1 MSGVCARGQVEERER
16 DGGHFMEVSVPMV
29 VTPRIGLLM
38 AAGNGRDTSIHPT
51 YQETTSGS
59 FIKCFGRIPS
69 DTDRNMRKSHNR
81 PKNDQ
86 DFEKLCLNLLRA
98 YWKCPELQQYATRG
112 QAQHGVDIL
121 DLSGQDPLR
130 AAQCKLHEEGK
141 VTTPAEV
148 KGEIEKAKEFDPPLG
163 RYVIMTTGKVRREV
177 HNLLIAI
184 NREHREK
191 KLFIVEVFDWD
202 RIEDLLDEYTDV
214 RDWYEGSPSAAAF
227 GSKFDQPSEE
237 VKQLSA
243 PDRGDDNQDRFHAEI
258 DEARDYLEQHDY
270 QMAKLLLQRIK
281 VRNWD
286 QLNARHKFR
295 VLTNLASVE
304 ASADNLKRAAEL
316 YLEAKTH
323 QPADEMARTN
333 EALGYLMLGQRE
345 RAFELAGELREE
357 FPRSERVLGIFIRSA
372 PDSAALESLEESVPQ
387 ELLGKDEVAAALTQR
402 ALDSGEMQK
411 AEKFARAATV
421 ANSRASG
428 LWLLLGN
435 IILQSE
441 TSKSRERYGTEAL
454 FYDTARLREAEE
466 AFGKA
471 LILAKEKRSTSG
483 TVAALLNRRLTR
495 IALRKDAE
503 AREDLEEAQQVAPQ
517 DPMVI
522 EAYSTSLWLERR
534 VDEAIEVMRRLPPA
548 ALSPHG
554 QMHLGALLLERGG
567 PGDSRSAGDVLSQV
581 VKREE
586 RLPEDFRGHC
596 LEMGLQ
602 AFAKEG
608 QFAAC
613 RELLEQVPGE
623 TFSEVGLK
631 TLTARL
637 HLLEGK
643 RDEASKGADDALVLM
658 QDTTTA
664 SDVRRLALLL
674 FALGRFHDALRLW
687 QRIAALNVLSSDT
700 RYLLACAQRLDR
712 HDIMLET
719 FRKLRQAGAIDRT
732 LLDNELSFFEKY
744 DRDTAIKILD
754 EEISQRP
761 EDKVLKLWRSRLGLA
776 FDRADLID
784 QDPSNVPAADEVE
797 PRRAVEAV
805 HVLKAI
811 GQEQYAVQYA
821 YEVIRHN
828 FQEPDAH
835 AAFVLALG
843 PFGNEPQLENP
854 DCVETDAAVCY
865 VEQGDP
871 ALHWI
876 IIEGTSARSSQLPE
890 DELSPDDAICK
901 AMMGKKV
908 GDAFILATGIQ
919 DRIGE
924 IKAIQNKYVRRY
936 QDCMGQW
943 QVRFPGVQFVET
955 IKIPEKPGESGEPEL
970 DIDVILQSVDQ
981 RHEDVGEIKRIY
993 KENPVSLHMFGKPL
1007 GKTAF
1012 TALGYLALQ
1021 TDVPVRCCHGSV
1033 EEREQAV
1040 KALRSC
1046 NTLVLDMS
1054 AIASLFLLDRL
1065 DILENWSIDLVVS
1078 QNTVSELRQMIANE
1092 VQLRSKQLGVL
1103 RKTET
1108 GHAFEER
1115 TAEQKEADIEKLRHL
1130 VEMVEANCKIKP
1142 CEALAAMEPEKRE
1155 TLVNLLGQYGAE
1167 ALLLAAVPGGVLWT
1181 DDLAQ
1186 AELAR
1191 SEHGVSRV
1199 WTQFVI
1205 GARAESG
1212 VVDLETFF
1220 DASAKLLGYGYS
1232 FTSSNPQIV
1241 RQAGVIG
1248 EWKVDGWPL
1257 SQVLSVFAEESVD
1270 LEQILP
1276 LAAEFLRLLYQESL
1290 LSTTKTNI
1298 TVKILENIAKKKGGI
1313 QGIHA
1318 LREALPSIFG
1328 LNVVG
1333 LMDATETVDAWLKS
1347 SDKPRLAHPS

>member
-534 VDEAIEVMRRLPPA
+534 VDEAIEVMRRLPPCRLTVKCTWVRCSWNA
-548 ALSPHG
+548 
-554 QMHLGALLLERGG
+554 EG
-567 PGDSRSAGDVLSQV
+567 P
-581 VKREE
+581 
-586 RLPEDFRGHC
+586 
-596 LEMGLQ
+596 
-602 AFAKEG
+602 
-608 QFAAC
+608 
-613 RELLEQVPGE
+613 
-623 TFSEVGLK
+623 
-631 TLTARL
+631 
-637 HLLEGK
+637 
-643 RDEASKGADDALVLM
+643 
-658 QDTTTA
+658 
-664 SDVRRLALLL
+664 
-674 FALGRFHDALRLW
+674 
-687 QRIAALNVLSSDT
+687 
-700 RYLLACAQRLDR
+700 
-712 HDIMLET
+712 
-719 FRKLRQAGAIDRT
+719 AI
-732 LLDNELSFFEKY
+732 
-744 DRDTAIKILD
+744 
-754 EEISQRP
+754 P
-761 EDKVLKLWRSRLGLA
+761 
-776 FDRADLID
+776 
-784 QDPSNVPAADEVE
+784 
-797 PRRAVEAV
+797 
-805 HVLKAI
+805 
-811 GQEQYAVQYA
+811 AVQ
-821 YEVIRHN
+821 
-828 FQEPDAH
+828 
-835 AAFVLALG
+835 
-843 PFGNEPQLENP
+843 
-854 DCVETDAAVCY
+854 ETC
-865 VEQGDP
+865 
-871 ALHWI
+871 
-876 IIEGTSARSSQLPE
+876 S
-890 DELSPDDAICK
+890 
-901 AMMGKKV
+901 
-908 GDAFILATGIQ
+908 
-919 DRIGE
+919 
-924 IKAIQNKYVRRY
+924 
-936 QDCMGQW
+936 
-943 QVRFPGVQFVET
+943 
-955 IKIPEKPGESGEPEL
+955 
-970 DIDVILQSVDQ
+970 
-981 RHEDVGEIKRIY
+981 
-993 KENPVSLHMFGKPL
+993 
-1007 GKTAF
+1007 
-1012 TALGYLALQ
+1012 
-1021 TDVPVRCCHGSV
+1021 
-1033 EEREQAV
+1033 
-1040 KALRSC
+1040 
-1046 NTLVLDMS
+1046 
-1054 AIASLFLLDRL
+1054 
-1065 DILENWSIDLVVS
+1065 
-1078 QNTVSELRQMIANE
+1078 
-1092 VQLRSKQLGVL
+1092 
-1103 RKTET
+1103 RK
-1108 GHAFEER
+1108 
-1115 TAEQKEADIEKLRHL
+1115 
-1130 VEMVEANCKIKP
+1130 
-1142 CEALAAMEPEKRE
+1142 
-1155 TLVNLLGQYGAE
+1155 
-1167 ALLLAAVPGGVLWT
+1167 W
-1181 DDLAQ
+1181 
-1186 AELAR
+1186 
-1191 SEHGVSRV
+1191 
-1199 WTQFVI
+1199 
-1205 GARAESG
+1205 
-1212 VVDLETFF
+1212 
-1220 DASAKLLGYGYS
+1220 
-1232 FTSSNPQIV
+1232 
-1241 RQAGVIG
+1241 
-1248 EWKVDGWPL
+1248 
-1257 SQVLSVFAEESVD
+1257 
-1270 LEQILP
+1270 
-1276 LAAEFLRLLYQESL
+1276 
-1290 LSTTKTNI
+1290 
-1298 TVKILENIAKKKGGI
+1298 
-1313 QGIHA
+1313 
-1318 LREALPSIFG
+1318 
-1328 LNVVG
+1328 
-1333 LMDATETVDAWLKS
+1333 
-1347 SDKPRLAHPS
+1347 